1 MEFYGLNDMVRA
13 GCQDCEGCFACCKGM
28 GQSVILNPYDGFL
41 LAKHLKT
48 PLEALMGNRIELHVE
63 EGIVLPNLLMTGE
76 EERCVFLNE
85 KGRCS
90 IHPFRPGVCRLF
102 PLGRDYG
109 SGEIRYFLLENGC
122 KREKRTKV
130 KVRKWLDTED
140 IRKNEEFL
148 LCWHSFLKDARKKA
162 AEERDFA
169 KEAALYILKT
179 FYFTGWPEETEG
191 FYSQFS
197 SRIEKGRADLGI

>member
-102 PLGRDYG
+102 PLRRDYG
-109 SGEIRYFLLENGC
+109 TPVNRYFLLKNG
-122 KREKRTKV
+122 
-130 KVRKWLDTED
+130 
-140 IRKNEEFL
+140 
-148 LCWHSFLKDARKKA
+148 
-162 AEERDFA
+162 
-169 KEAALYILKT
+169 
-179 FYFTGWPEETEG
+179 
-191 FYSQFS
+191 
-197 SRIEKGRADLGI
+197 